1 MKTRSKLT
9 NLMKLCSGAVVA
21 SVLSVGLLGGGDTP
35 KEQEA
40 YTIKFS
46 HVVSSGTPKGKAA
59 DLFAKRVEELSNGK
73 IKVEVFPSTQL
84 VDDDKVFQELKRNM
98 SKWQPQASPNSR
110 PL

>member
-1 MKTRSKLT
+1 
-9 NLMKLCSGAVVA
+9 MKLCSGAVVA
-21 SVLSVGLLGGGDTP
+21 SVLSVGLLGCGDTP

-73 IKVEVFPSTQL
+73 SRSKSSPLRSLSMMTKSSKSL
-84 VDDDKVFQELKRNM
+84 SATM